1 MINHLKIKQFK
12 CIDEEEFTFQNLT
25 ILTGLNSA
33 GKSSVIQSI
42 LLMSHYFGQKKFLSE
57 NIISFAINSNMYV
70 NAKEFSITL
79 NEACL
84 TKNIDETNQQGSLPN
99 FTNEQDIFHI
109 DANRLGPE
117 ELALY
122 SSENKIGKHGE
133 FIFSYYEQNKNKAIE
148 KSLVKSESSDTLQ
161 SNIDYWLSYI
171 LDEKVELNTERVTS
185 SHVKVTYKFNR
196 LATAMSPE
204 SLGAGTSYVV
214 KILIVCLLAK
224 PGNILLIENPEI
236 HLHPKAQ
243 AKLGDFFAFVASH
256 GVQVVVETHCENLI
270 NRVTYEVYDNRIKN
284 DDCIIYYKENSQEP
298 FQKIAIDKSG
308 HFINHEDNE
317 IINFPT
323 GFFDSTLEELLK
335 IG

>member
-1 MINHLKIKQFK
+1 
-12 CIDEEEFTFQNLT
+12 
-25 ILTGLNSA
+25 
-33 GKSSVIQSI
+33 
-42 LLMSHYFGQKKFLSE
+42 
-57 NIISFAINSNMYV
+57 MYL

-99 FTNEQDIFHI
+99 FTNEQDLFHI

-117 ELALY
+117 EFALY
-122 SSENKIGKHGE
+122 SSEHKIGKHGE

-148 KSLVKSESSDTLQ
+148 KSLVKSESSDTLW

-171 LDEKVELNTERVTS
+171 SEEKVALITERVSAT
-185 SHVKVTYKFNR
+185 HIKVSYQFNQ
-196 LATAMSPE
+196 LPTAISPN

-224 PGNILLIENPEI
+224 PGNILLLENPEV

-243 AKLGDFFAFVASH
+243 AKLGEFLAFVASH

-270 NRVTYEVYDNRIKN
+270 NRVTYEVYENRIKN

-298 FQKIAIDKSG
+298 FQKITIDKRG

-317 IINFPT
+317 IVNFPT